1 MGEIVSTATRHNQHG
16 NPQLNQLR
24 QIAMHSPV
32 STEDENRVGL
42 IGVCRQIGKPVRFR
56 VLLERLQ
63 VFGGTSRPEDCSSA
77 HVRGRLSEIG
87 VGTLVEKAIE

>member
-1 MGEIVSTATRHNQHG
+1 MGKIVSTATRHNQHG
-16 NPQLNQLR
+16 NPQLDQLR

-42 IGVCRQIGKPVRFR
+42 IGVCRQIDKPVCFR

-63 VFGGTSRPEDCSSA
+63 VFGGTPRPEDCSSV

-87 VGTLVEKAIE
+87 VGTLAEKAIE

>member
-1 MGEIVSTATRHNQHG
+1 MGKIVSTAARHNKHG
-16 NPQLNQLR
+16 NPQLDQLR
-24 QIAMHSPV
+24 QIAMHSPI
-32 STEDENRVGL
+32 STEDKNRVRL
-42 IGVCRQIGKPVRFR
+42 IGVCRQIDKPAHFR

-87 VGTLVEKAIE
+87 VGTLPEKAIE